1 MNVCQHFRSLWS
13 NTSIVRLSNSI
24 GINDNAFAAFM
35 EIPIKDGME
44 VPTIIAP
51 YVSRAMAA
59 GNDSI
64 LMNLS
69 SGFGRRQEPF
79 FVQKTVTAILTR
91 FEDASYYELLRMA
104 KVKTMKGTCY
114 YGTKGLILDGE
125 YNPIAMSTVRIC
137 KNGQTVNFDDPKFL
151 VSYRVFEHSSELI
164 EHAIIKQAIPM
175 YHVEPVYLE
184 HSGDGNC
191 YKLVDVV
198 VDDLD
203 YMVTKPAL
211 QPMNCLSQEAMNK
224 VIYDNI

>member
-1 MNVCQHFRSLWS
+1 MNVGQHFRSLWS
-13 NTSIVRLSNSI
+13 NISITRFLNSI
-24 GINDNAFAAFM
+24 GISDNAFAAFM

-44 VPTIIAP
+44 IPTIVAP
-51 YVSRAMAA
+51 YVWYAMNV

-64 LMNLS
+64 VMNLS
-69 SGFGRRQEPF
+69 SGLGKRREQF
-79 FVQKTVTAILTR
+79 FTHKTVTAILSR
-91 FEDASYYELLRMA
+91 FEDASEYETLRMA

-114 YGTKGLILDGE
+114 YGTRGLILDGD

-137 KNGQTVNFDDPKFL
+137 KDDQEIHFEDPKFL

-164 EHAIIKQAIPM
+164 EHSIIKQAIPM
-175 YHVEPVYLE
+175 YHMEPVYVDR
-184 HSGDGNC
+184 SSSDS

-211 QPMNCLSQEAMNK
+211 QPMNYLSQEAMNK
-224 VIYDNI
+224 VVYDNI